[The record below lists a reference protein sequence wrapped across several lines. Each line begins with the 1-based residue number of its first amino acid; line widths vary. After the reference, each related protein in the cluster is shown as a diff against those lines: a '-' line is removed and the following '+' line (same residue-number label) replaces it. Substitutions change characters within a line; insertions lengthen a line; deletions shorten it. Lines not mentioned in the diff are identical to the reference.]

1 MDQEELNALRQV
13 ISDELQDMGQVLQC
27 HEEGINDLIA
37 EKVDDRNV
45 MSVIQRRL
53 DSLHRRVS
61 KAERFMSELE
71 QCVERLHKRVAELE
85 NQPPTGK

>member
-13 ISDELQDMGQVLQC
+13 ISDELQDMGQVLQT
-27 HEEGINDLIA
+27 HEDGINELTA
-37 EKVDDRNV
+37 EKMDDRNV
-45 MSVIQRRL
+45 LSVVQRRL

>member
-1 MDQEELNALRQV
+1 LDQEELNALRQV
-13 ISDELQDMGQVLQC
+13 ISDELQDMGQVLQT
-27 HEEGINDLIA
+27 HEDGINELTA
-37 EKVDDRNV
+37 EKIDDRNV

-61 KAERFMSELE
+61 N
-71 QCVERLHKRVAELE
+71 LHQRVTILE

>member
-37 EKVDDRNV
+37 EKIDDRNV

-61 KAERFMSELE
+61 N
-71 QCVERLHKRVAELE
+71 LHQRVTILE